1 MHFLPNR
8 RNKNCVL
15 WRLQRLLV
23 TAAGNELSEVDVTAF
38 KLEAKQL
45 QFGDLG
51 FGLQKVGDV
60 GKMCGRIR

>member
-1 MHFLPNR
+1 MYLLLTDATKTVP
-8 RNKNCVL
+8 
-15 WRLQRLLV
+15 WRLV

-38 KLEAKQL
+38 KVEAKQL

-51 FGLQKVGDV
+51 FGLQKVRDV